1 MNFVIK
7 ERFANIFPLLSDIE
21 FEALEKSILEFG
33 FTDSVKVGSI
43 QGVEEI
49 ILLDGH
55 NRNKVKEKH
64 LDNSLVQTSFKV
76 QYLKFESEDHAE
88 AWVRS
93 NQACRRNLN
102 RNQES
107 LNRVRLKR
115 ILDSNDQIPIP
126 FPNISENKFAR
137 DKELTK
143 WIESIE
149 VKTEDQTFIQ
159 SLLETASREEIKSCA
174 NKSEDELIDFSQAFK
189 KSEDSVSLK
198 HLLKTLSAKDQGLK
212 EVDIDFCKNYAFGD
226 TSGDSLKSYQ
236 LAKKHIHKVEA
247 SSKFER
253 VEIWE
258 EIFRNYKENPAIE
271 DQYITCLLYTSP
283 SPRDQRGSRMPSSA

>member
-64 LDNSLVQTSFKV
+64 LDNNLVQTSFKV

-107 LNRVRLKR
+107 LNL
-115 ILDSNDQIPIP
+115 
-126 FPNISENKFAR
+126 
-137 DKELTK
+137 
-143 WIESIE
+143 
-149 VKTEDQTFIQ
+149 
-159 SLLETASREEIKSCA
+159 SLI
-174 NKSEDELIDFSQAFK
+174 
-189 KSEDSVSLK
+189 
-198 HLLKTLSAKDQGLK
+198 
-212 EVDIDFCKNYAFGD
+212 
-226 TSGDSLKSYQ
+226 
-236 LAKKHIHKVEA
+236 HI
-247 SSKFER
+247 
-253 VEIWE
+253 
-258 EIFRNYKENPAIE
+258 
-271 DQYITCLLYTSP
+271 
-283 SPRDQRGSRMPSSA
+283 